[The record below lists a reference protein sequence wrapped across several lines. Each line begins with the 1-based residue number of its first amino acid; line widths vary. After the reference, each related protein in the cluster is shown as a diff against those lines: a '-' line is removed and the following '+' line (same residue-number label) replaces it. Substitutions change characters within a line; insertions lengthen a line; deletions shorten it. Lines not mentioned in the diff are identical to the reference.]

1 MAIDFKTF
9 NTVVDFVLADKKPV
23 LIRGRHG
30 IGKSQVVYQTAKR
43 MGLPV
48 VERRASQMTEGDL
61 MGLPSNPPS
70 GMLLIGSR
78 LLVIKRLSCF
88 LMKLTVLQWKS
99 DRASLS

>member
-48 VERRASQMTEGDL
+48 VERRTSQMT
-61 MGLPSNPPS
+61 
-70 GMLLIGSR
+70 
-78 LLVIKRLSCF
+78 
-88 LMKLTVLQWKS
+88 
-99 DRASLS
+99 